1 LQGIY
6 LEEDAMP
13 EKVKLAVV
21 GLGWWG
27 AELVKGVRSTG
38 IADVTACFARTA
50 ASRDE
55 FAAQHGM
62 KAATSYEGLLSD
74 PDIDGVILATSHSS
88 HGDLTVQAASAGKH
102 IFVEKPFTLTVEAG
116 RRAIKAASDAGV
128 VLQVGHNRRRQPANR
143 RIKEMIDSGDMGLVV
158 AVEAHHAAG
167 RGLAIDPAHWRA
179 SRSESPLSGMT
190 GMGVHQIDN
199 MLWLI
204 GPIKSVMAWSNRL
217 LKRTE
222 LDDATVLVIEFHNGV
237 VGSLVTSYVTPSIQ
251 RIGVMGTVRSVWN
264 EVDGKRL
271 MVQELSDKEPNPMPV
286 DPLDTVADQLH
297 EFASSILGT
306 TKPETGGLEGLR
318 VVAVME
324 AAVAAADS
332 GGAVAVEDVG

>member
-1 LQGIY
+1 
-6 LEEDAMP
+6 
-13 EKVKLAVV
+13 
-21 GLGWWG
+21 
-27 AELVKGVRSTG
+27 
-38 IADVTACFARTA
+38 
-50 ASRDE
+50 
-55 FAAQHGM
+55 
-62 KAATSYEGLLSD
+62 
-74 PDIDGVILATSHSS
+74 
-88 HGDLTVQAASAGKH
+88 
-102 IFVEKPFTLTVEAG
+102 
-116 RRAIKAASDAGV
+116 
-128 VLQVGHNRRRQPANR
+128 
-143 RIKEMIDSGDMGLVV
+143 MIDSGDMGLVV

-324 AAVAAADS
+324 AAIAAADR
-332 GGAVAVEDVG
+332 GGAVEVEDVG